1 MSTFFPT
8 RYNHGRSAFRD
19 FDSIFDDFFK
29 GSPMSLSK
37 RPTTEGHM
45 KANVRSTDEGYN
57 ISIIAPGMSR
67 DDFSVNVDDGILT
80 VSGES
85 SSQKEYSSDSYLRK
99 EYSMG
104 SFSRSWSLP
113 EGAHSEAISARYE
126 SGILSLD
133 VPIED
138 DAVPAIAIE
147 VQ

>member
-1 MSTFFPT
+1 MSPFFPT
-8 RYNHGRSAFRD
+8 LYNGRSAFRD

-29 GSPMSLSK
+29 SSPTSLS
-37 RPTTEGHM
+37 RRSPAGNHL
-45 KANVRSTDEGYN
+45 KANVRKTDEGYN

-67 DDFSVNVDDGILT
+67 DDFNVNVDDGILT

-85 SSQKEYSSDSYLRK
+85 SSQKEFSSDSYLRK
-99 EYSMG
+99 EYSVG
-104 SFSRSWSLP
+104 SFSRSWNLP

-133 VPIED
+133 VPVED
-138 DAVPAIAIE
+138 DTVPSIAIE